1 MIQLCALDII
11 SGISELNDHTTIYN
25 LSALIQKGEDLE
37 ASWLTAQ
44 CSNLWRMA
52 GPLHFRV
59 MHCYP
64 NHIQIA
70 PAFRKYKKCNAT
82 CTTEF
87 GQNVTFQCLVH
98 NVKGASSSNFR
109 FITMNTKSYSV
120 KDEIGVFM
128 EMYW

>member
-1 MIQLCALDII
+1 MDFELDCYNYINVLDSANRI
-11 SGISELNDHTTIYN
+11 SKANDHTRIYN

-52 GPLHFRV
+52 GPLHFRL

-64 NHIQIA
+64 NHIQTA
-70 PAFRKYKKCNAT
+70 PAIRKYKKCNAT
-82 CTTEF
+82 CTTEII
-87 GQNVTFQCLVH
+87 QNVTFQCLIH

-109 FITMNTKSYSV
+109 FITMNTKSYTV
-120 KDEIGVFM
+120 KN
-128 EMYW
+128 

>member
-1 MIQLCALDII
+1 MYFYIGAIFLSRILDLC
-11 SGISELNDHTTIYN
+11 GHTTIYN

-64 NHIQIA
+64 NRIQTA
-70 PAFRKYKKCNAT
+70 PAIRKPKKCTAR
-82 CTTEF
+82 CTNKSI
-87 GQNVTFQCLVH
+87 QNVTFQCTTH
-98 NVKGASSSNFR
+98 NVKGASSSSFQ
-109 FITMNTKSYSV
+109 FITMSTKIYSV
-120 KDEIGVFM
+120 KNAFAN
-128 EMYW
+128 